1 MMADAALP
9 AALFGL
15 GGVLTR
21 YAIRASLAE
30 AGMITAL
37 SLVVHPAI
45 AYGLAPGVFD
55 LPQAFVRAAVVTAA
69 MAPGV
74 NTYVFASL
82 YAPRPG
88 PGGERHP
95 ARHRGSRSSPSRPGS
110 PSSAA
115 SAERRH

>member
-30 AGMITAL
+30 AGMIAAL
-37 SLVVHPAI
+37 SLVLHPAI
-45 AYGLAPGVFD
+45 AYVLSRRASSACREG
-55 LPQAFVRAAVVTAA
+55 FVRSAVVTAA

-82 YAPRPG
+82 YAAARPRRRAP
-88 PGGERHP
+88 
-95 ARHRGSRSSPSRPGS
+95 SCSRPGS
-110 PSSAA
+110 RS
-115 SAERRH
+115 